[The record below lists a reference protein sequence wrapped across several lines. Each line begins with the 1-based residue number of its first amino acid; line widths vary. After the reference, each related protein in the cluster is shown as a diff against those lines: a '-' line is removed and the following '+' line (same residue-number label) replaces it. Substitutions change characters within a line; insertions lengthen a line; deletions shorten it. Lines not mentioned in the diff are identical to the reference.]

1 MAKIKV
7 GLPSPQYL
15 LNIVIALAIIA
26 FVLRSFIPDRYAQW
40 FRW

>member
-1 MAKIKV
+1 MAKVKLS
-7 GLPSPQYL
+7 LPSPQYL

-26 FVLRSFIPDRYAQW
+26 FVFKMLPARYTQY